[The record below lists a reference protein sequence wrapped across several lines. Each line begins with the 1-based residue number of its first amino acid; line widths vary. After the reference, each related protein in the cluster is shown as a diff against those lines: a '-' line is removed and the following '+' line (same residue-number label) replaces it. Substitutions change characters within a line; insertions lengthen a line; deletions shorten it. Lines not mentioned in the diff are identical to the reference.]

1 MSNYT
6 TTTWTNALKLIYNAT
21 NWANIA
27 DNTATAPATNIYISL
42 HNADPGT
49 GGSQTTSETAYT
61 NYARVAVARTTA
73 GFTVAG
79 SAPTVNVANA
89 ATVTFPQCGATGDA
103 NISFFGLGLSSSG
116 AGTLLAS
123 GPCGVVTSGPFGFT
137 CTNASPGSMTV
148 PGSAYA
154 VNDRVS
160 VYADAADTLPTGF
173 TEGTVYFVGT
183 ASGITITLSTT
194 TANGNPVNT
203 TSVGSGYVIKASTP
217 LNVTNGV
224 SPNFAAGALVAYL
237 S

>member
-6 TTTWTNALKLIYNAT
+6 GTTMTNILKLLYQAV

-27 DNTATAPATNIYISL
+27 DNTVTSPATQLYLSL

-49 GGSQTTSETAYT
+49 GGSQTTNETAYT
-61 NYARVAVARTTA
+61 NYVRVAVNRTSG

-79 SAPTVNVANA
+79 SAPTVNVSNA
-89 ATVTFPQCGATGDA
+89 AQVSFAQCGATGDT
-103 NISFFGLGLSSSG
+103 ISFFGIGLASSG

-123 GPCGVVTSGPFGFT
+123 GPCGVVVSGPFGFT

-160 VYADAADTLPTGF
+160 VYADAASTLPTGF
-173 TEGTVYFVGT
+173 TEGTVYYVGT
-183 ASGITITLSTT
+183 ASGITISLSTT
-194 TANGNPVNT
+194 AGNANPVNT
-203 TSVGSGYVIKASTP
+203 TSVGAGYVVKASTP
-217 LNVTNGV
+217 LAVSNGIT
-224 SPNFAAGALVAYL
+224 PTFAAGALVAYL